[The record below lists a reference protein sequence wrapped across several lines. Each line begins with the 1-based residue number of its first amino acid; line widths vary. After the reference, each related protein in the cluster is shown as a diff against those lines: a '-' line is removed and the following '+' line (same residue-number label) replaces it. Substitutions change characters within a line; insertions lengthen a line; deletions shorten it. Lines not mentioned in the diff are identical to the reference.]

1 MQSRTGGF
9 LVVLMPLALLC
20 GCGDYGKKIA
30 QPDKTPGAAAAIS
43 VAPEATSDGWRT
55 STPGAEGM
63 DEKPLLELMQ
73 GIRDG
78 AMTDVDSIVIAK
90 NNKLIAEGYFHG
102 FDRDTP
108 HDMRS
113 ASKSITS
120 ALTGI
125 AVAQGLLDVDAPIAQ
140 YLPNFDSY
148 EHPDS
153 RKSAIQVFNLLN
165 MNSGLE
171 CDDWNDSSPGNEDKM
186 YEKKDWP
193 RFILDLP
200 MAHAPGEASSYCT
213 GGVVV
218 LGSIVSTRAG
228 VPLDNYAATWLFN
241 PLGIQDVNWRRQ
253 PDGTATGGGG
263 MRLRPR
269 DMAKFGNLFV
279 NGGRWNDVPV
289 IPEQWIEQSQR
300 HVTTLNG
307 NGDGYG
313 YGFNWWKG
321 NFQVKGAPE
330 VSTFAWGNGGNFVF
344 LFPLHQLVVVI
355 TGSNYNTSKED
366 AGFFILKT
374 AVLPALQ

>member
-1 MQSRTGGF
+1 VQSRAGGF
-9 LVVLMPLALLC
+9 FVELIPLALLC
-20 GCGDYGKKIA
+20 GCQKDYGLTIA
-30 QPDKTPGAAAAIS
+30 KPDENPGLPATLS

-73 GIRDG
+73 NIRDG
-78 AMTDVDSIVIAK
+78 ALADVDSIVIAK
-90 NNKLIAEGYFHG
+90 NNTLIAEGYFHG
-102 FDRDTP
+102 FGRDTV

-125 AVAQGLLDVDAPIAQ
+125 AVSQGLLDVDAPIAR
-140 YLPNFDSY
+140 YLPNFNSY
-148 EHPDS
+148 RNPDA
-153 RKSAIQVFNLLN
+153 RKNAIEVFNLLN
-165 MNSGLE
+165 MNSGLD
-171 CDDWNDSSPGNEDKM
+171 CNDWDDSSPGNEMKM
-186 YEKKDWP
+186 YETDDWP

-200 MAHAPGEASSYCT
+200 MAQAPGDGSWYCT

-228 VPLDNYAATWLFN
+228 VPLDSYAATWLFN
-241 PLGIQDVNWRRQ
+241 PLGIQGVNWRRQ
-253 PDGTATGGGG
+253 QDGTATGGGG

-279 NGGRWNDVPV
+279 NGGQWNGVPV
-289 IPEQWIEQSQR
+289 ISGQWIEQSMRQ
-300 HVTTLNG
+300 VTTLNV
-307 NGDGYG
+307 DG
-313 YGFNWWKG
+313 YGFNWWKRS
-321 NFQVKGAPE
+321 FQVKGVSE
-330 VSTFAWGNGGNFVF
+330 VSTFAWGNGGNFIF

-355 TGSNYNTSKED
+355 TASNYNAAKED
-366 AGFFILKT
+366 SGFFILKT